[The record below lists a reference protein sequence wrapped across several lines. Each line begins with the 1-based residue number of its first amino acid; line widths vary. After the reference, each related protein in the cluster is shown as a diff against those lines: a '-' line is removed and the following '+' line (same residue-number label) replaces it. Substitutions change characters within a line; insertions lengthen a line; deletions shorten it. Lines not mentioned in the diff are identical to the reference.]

1 MSVTTITYDDRPHE
15 DEEKLDLQHRRG
27 RVLEEL
33 EYERRTRASF
43 HAAEKG
49 GLTWRRRSPNQRFV
63 AHRHGN
69 R

>member
-1 MSVTTITYDDRPHE
+1 MSVTATTHEDRPHE

-33 EYERRTRASF
+33 ECERRTRASF
-43 HAAEKG
+43 RAAERG
-49 GLTWRRRSPNQRFV
+49 GLKWRRRSPNQRFV
-63 AHRHGN
+63 AHRQGN